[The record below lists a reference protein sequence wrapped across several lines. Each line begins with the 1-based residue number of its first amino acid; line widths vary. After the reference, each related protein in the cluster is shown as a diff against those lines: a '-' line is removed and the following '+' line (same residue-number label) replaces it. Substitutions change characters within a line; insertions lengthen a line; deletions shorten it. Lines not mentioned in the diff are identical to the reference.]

1 MRPFGT
7 LIHFPEAKRIINA
20 NIEPITRTE
29 TIRIDDGLGRVL
41 AEDLIATQS
50 TPPFNRA
57 AMDGYAVKAKD
68 TFGASR
74 ESPKLLNVVDVIHAG
89 SVPQK
94 KLAAGERIQI
104 ATGALITLFF
114 KIPSLSLQE

>member
-7 LIHFPEAKRIINA
+7 LIPFPEAKRIINA

-29 TIRIDDGLGRVL
+29 TISINDCLNRVL

-57 AMDGYAVKAKD
+57 AMDGYAVKP
-68 TFGASR
+68 TLLYPPSR
-74 ESPKLLNVVDVIHAG
+74 VNRT
-89 SVPQK
+89 K
-94 KLAAGERIQI
+94 K
-104 ATGALITLFF
+104 
-114 KIPSLSLQE
+114 